1 MDLEQEY
8 LTKQIIAY
16 IGNKRKLLSLIYR
29 ALESTGLE
37 IKAGLKFFD
46 VFAGSGVV
54 SRFAKSLNF
63 EVYSNDWEYYSYI
76 INSAY
81 IGINKKELAELFG
94 SEENFSNL
102 LDKINTLPLPAETEQ
117 YVAKYYAPK
126 ELDYKKADYKTE
138 RLFYTRQ
145 NALAIDKIRNYIE
158 ETYPPG
164 NITPDDLKR
173 RNILLANLLY
183 EAATHNNTSGVFK
196 ACHKEFGGHGKDAL
210 KRILGRIELNELVL
224 IDSDFPA
231 HIFQED
237 ANNLVKKMP
246 QVDIAYLD
254 PPYNQHQYGSNY
266 HMLNT
271 IAKWDHI
278 PVGFETK
285 EDGSLKEK
293 AGIRHDWIDTRSNY
307 CYKEPAV
314 SAFEDLIENLNAR
327 FILISYSTD
336 GIIPFEELQRI
347 CLKKGKVSI
356 ITNEYTTYRG
366 GKKSNERQ
374 NSNIEFVLCIDTNA
388 ASSKEDV
395 LELDSIFVKR
405 KSSLLFKQ
413 NYFEEK
419 LKKESACFA
428 DSSFIF
434 KLNDRKIEIHTDDF
448 FSLKEPEDLNSLTED
463 EFNLLQEKL
472 ERCACKTKEDELS
485 EILRRIKSSPLEK
498 NVKSRFRK
506 MLPQVLKNLAH
517 KKNRTAFYRWLN
529 EIRAL
534 ETTDETKAFYSA
546 VKEKIDEAE
555 AVAFKRFNS

>member
-117 YVAKYYAPK
+117 YAAKYYAPK

-210 KRILGRIELNELVL
+210 KRILGRIELHELVL
-224 IDSDFPA
+224 INSDFPA

-314 SAFEDLIENLNAR
+314 LAFEDLIENLNAR

-419 LKKESACFA
+419 LKKESAGFT

-434 KLNDRKIEIHTDDF
+434 KLNDRKIEIQTDDF

-485 EILRRIKSSPLEK
+485 EILRRIKSSPLGK

-546 VKEKIDEAE
+546 VKEKIDEVE
-555 AVAFKRFNS
+555 AIAFKRFNS